1 MTTQT
6 TEDYSLTNRPE
17 RRTLDVAEMRTEGK
31 KLAGYAA
38 VFGSLSSDL
47 GGYQERIAPGAFTD
61 VLASEP
67 DVVLVLNHDED
78 KVLART
84 KSGTLTLSEDERGLA
99 FEASLPNGPLGQD
112 VREAVRRGDID
123 GASFQFVV
131 GSEAWD
137 DTGQLRT
144 INRVA
149 ELYDVTVATRGA
161 YPAAHVELRTEQTTT
176 TQKETK
182 MDENSTAVV
191 EDESTAT
198 NDDEP
203 LEERSERRAGTL
215 RVEDAIVEQPSIE
228 SRARDAIRGIRK
240 GEVRALTDSSSGLS
254 PVEYANFIFDRLRA
268 HSVLLASG
276 ARVVPTERQSEVFPQ
291 LTAAASPGWYAEGA
305 TFTEGD
311 PTMTTITATPKKVG
325 HIVAMSNELIDDS
338 DPSALDVIQQNLLKI
353 MALKFDLGAFEGT
366 GTSNQITGLKNVSG
380 IQVNSS
386 LGTNGGNISSL
397 DIISDTFELLEA
409 ANATPGAIVMHPR
422 TWNELRELKDSYGRY
437 QLNPSPSDGY
447 RPQIFGVPVYI
458 SSQLSVTETQGSAS
472 TCSSIYIYQPDQV
485 VVVLRQDVQV
495 ELDRS
500 RLFNAD
506 QSEMRARF
514 RADLIVPNATA
525 VARIVGI
532 K

>member
-6 TEDYSLTNRPE
+6 IDPVKAPE

-47 GGYQERIAPGAFTD
+47 GGYQERIAAGAFAD

-131 GSEAWD
+131 GSESWD

-161 YPAAHVELRTEQTTT
+161 YPAAHVELRTNPTN
-176 TQKETK
+176 QKETTV
-182 MDENSTAVV
+182 DANSTAEVV
-191 EDESTAT
+191 EERSTAT
-198 NDDEP
+198 QDDEP

-240 GEVRALTDSSSGLS
+240 GEVRALTDASSGLS
-254 PVEYANFIFDRLRA
+254 PVEYASFIFDKLRA
-268 HSVLLASG
+268 HSVMLASG
-276 ARVVPTERQSEVFPQ
+276 ARVIPTERQSEVFPQ
-291 LTAAASPGWYAEGA
+291 LTADASPGWYAEGA

-380 IQVNSS
+380 IQTNSS
-386 LGTNGGNISSL
+386 LGTNGGNLSSL

-409 ANATPGAIVMHPR
+409 ANAMPGAIVMHPR

-437 QLNPSPSDGY
+437 QLNPSPADGY

-458 SSQLSVTETQGSAS
+458 SSQLSVTETQGSSS

-525 VARIVGI
+525 VARIVGV